1 MFVSVNE
8 LVGLPGMPGTAQGVR
23 YSIRKLASS
32 EHFRRKRA
40 GSKTIEYSIDCLP
53 PVTQRALRER
63 HVAQLMATAPQEI
76 TTQPPVKRERKQN
89 VVQPV
94 EAYRGSP
101 QLVEERLNALTENQR
116 KVAEARIAL
125 VCEVLRISQEP
136 GFSCASAI
144 RFIVSRLAQ
153 GNLEERLESLVITAN
168 ARKGKERTLSA
179 ITLKRWIAA
188 FNKAQNAAERLLL
201 LAPGK
206 RDEIKPEEI
215 SWLPEFLAQYRQAN
229 GRPLS
234 EASEDFVADWQRRHA
249 DEPYMLEVMP
259 SYDVVR
265 YAMKKLPE
273 VVKQKGRVTG
283 SEYRQLEG
291 FTRRDWTAMPVNY
304 VWIGDGHGMKLKCA
318 HPVHGRP
325 FSPEVTFVI
334 DGGTRFVVGWSLDLA
349 ENVFAVAGA
358 IQHGIRN
365 HGKPFLYYSDNGSG
379 ETADMLDKEIVGILP
394 RLGINHPTG
403 IAGNPQ
409 GRGIIERLNRTLPM
423 RIARRYRTYFGKGA
437 DRESLRVLNRD
448 LRSAFNALQQDKP
461 LSARQK
467 AAMRE
472 LPSWSELIEAIREGV
487 EWYNNRPHS
496 ELPMKPNGKHYSPAE
511 FRKKRLAEEDT
522 EIEWL
527 SDIELRDMFRPMV
540 ERPVRRCEIQW
551 LNNIYYAPELRDEHG
566 RKVLIS
572 YDIHDAERITVRR
585 KDGSFIC
592 EAIWNGNKRAAFPV
606 TAEYHKQQQR
616 IKGMRKRAEEK
627 IRDAEDE
634 GIQVIEQKTIE
645 PWLDNVYRPVG
656 NVVTVQ
662 PLRCEEEHD
671 DEYETE
677 RDEYLNHSLDILEQN
692 RRKKAI

>member
-23 YSIRKLASS
+23 YSIKKMASS

-53 PVTQRALRER
+53 QVTQRALRER

-76 TTQPPVKRERKQN
+76 TTQHPVKRERKQN

-144 RFIVSRLAQ
+144 RFIVARLAQ
-153 GNLEERLESLVITAN
+153 GNLEDRLESLVITAN

-179 ITLKRWIAA
+179 ITLKRWMAA

-215 SWLPEFLAQYRQAN
+215 SWLPEFLAQYRQVN
-229 GRPLS
+229 GRPMS
-234 EASEDFVADWQRRHA
+234 EAYEDFVAEWQRRHA

-291 FTRRDWTAMPVNY
+291 FTRRNWTTMPVNY

-318 HPVHGRP
+318 HPIHGRP

-423 RIARRYRTYFGKGA
+423 RIARKYRTYFGNGA

-461 LSARQK
+461 LNARQK
-467 AAMRE
+467 SAMRE
-472 LPSWSELIEAIREGV
+472 LPSWTELIEAIREGV

-496 ELPMKPNGKHYSPAE
+496 ELPMKPDGRHYSPAE

-527 SDIELRDMFRPMV
+527 SDLELRDMFRPMV

-634 GIQVIEQKTIE
+634 GIQILEHKQSE

-656 NVVTVQ
+656 NTVTIQ
-662 PLRCEEEHD
+662 QQDYEEDYDEDYKRDFWLGLQKLAAIQEQDDPL
-671 DEYETE
+671 
-677 RDEYLNHSLDILEQN
+677 
-692 RRKKAI
+692 A

>member
-153 GNLEERLESLVITAN
+153 GNLEERLESLAITAN

-179 ITLKRWIAA
+179 ITLKRWVAE

-206 RDEIKPEEI
+206 RDEVKVEEI

-229 GRPLS
+229 GRPMS
-234 EASEDFVADWQRRHA
+234 EAYEDFVAEWQCRHA

-291 FTRRDWTAMPVNY
+291 FTRRDWTVMPVNY

-318 HPVHGRP
+318 HPIHGRP

-358 IQHGIRN
+358 IRHGIRN

-379 ETADMLDKEIVGILP
+379 ETADMLDKEVVGILP
-394 RLGINHPTG
+394 RLGIKHPTG

-448 LRSAFNALQQDKP
+448 LRSAFNTLQQDKP
-461 LSARQK
+461 LNDRQK

-472 LPSWSELIEAIREGV
+472 LPSWAELIEAIREGV

-496 ELPMKPNGKHYSPAE
+496 ELPMKPNGRHYSPAE

-527 SDIELRDMFRPMV
+527 SDLELRDMFRPMV

-585 KDGSFIC
+585 KDDSFIC

-606 TAEYHKQQQR
+606 SAEYHKQQQR

-634 GIQVIEQKTIE
+634 GIQILEHKQAE

-656 NVVTVQ
+656 NVVAVQ
-662 PLRCEEEHD
+662 QPEYEEEHD
-671 DEYETE
+671 EEFE
-677 RDEYLNHSLDILEQN
+677 RDFRLGMQKLFAMQEEDDPL
-692 RRKKAI
+692 A

>member
-229 GRPLS
+229 GRPMS
-234 EASEDFVADWQRRHA
+234 EAYEDFVADWQRRHA

-662 PLRCEEEHD
+662 PLRCEEE
-671 DEYETE
+671 
-677 RDEYLNHSLDILEQN
+677 
-692 RRKKAI
+692 

>member
-76 TTQPPVKRERKQN
+76 TIQPPVKRERKQN

-229 GRPLS
+229 GRPMS
-234 EASEDFVADWQRRHA
+234 EAYEDFVADWQRRHA

-634 GIQVIEQKTIE
+634 GIQFIEQKTTE

-662 PLRCEEEHD
+662 PLRCEEVHD

>member
-1 MFVSVNE
+1 MQSYVTVND
-8 LVGLPGMPGTAQGVR
+8 LLGVPGMPATTKGIRQALQRFSRDLGDVSRRREGTKA
-23 YSIRKLASS
+23 
-32 EHFRRKRA
+32 
-40 GSKTIEYSIDCLP
+40 IEYHIDCLP
-53 PVTQRALRER
+53 EITRKALRER
-63 HVAQLMATAPQEI
+63 YVEQLVATENNVSE
-76 TTQPPVKRERKQN
+76 VKAVTRKTRN
-89 VVQPV
+89 PDAVQAI

-101 QLVEERLNALTENQR
+101 QLMEERLNALTENQR
-116 KVAEARIAL
+116 WVSEARAAL
-125 VCEVLRISQEP
+125 VVEVLK
-136 GFSCASAI
+136 
-144 RFIVSRLAQ
+144 
-153 GNLEERLESLVITAN
+153 LESAGNPGRLKAINFLVEK
-168 ARKGKERTLSA
+168 ARKGELPERLQQAAVNANAKRGANRTISRDPLYQWV
-179 ITLKRWIAA
+179 LKY
-188 FNKAQNAAERLLL
+188 NQSQNAAERLLL

-215 SWLPEFLAQYRQAN
+215 SWLPEFLAQYRQVN
-229 GRPLS
+229 GRPMS
-234 EASEDFVADWQRRHA
+234 EAYEDFVAEWQRRHA

-318 HPVHGRP
+318 HPIHGRP

-379 ETADMLDKEIVGILP
+379 ETADMLDKEVVGILP
-394 RLGINHPTG
+394 RLGIKHPTG

-461 LSARQK
+461 LNDRQK

-472 LPSWSELIEAIREGV
+472 LPSWAELIEAIREGV

-496 ELPMKPNGKHYSPAE
+496 ELPMKPNGRHYSPTE
-511 FRKKRLAEEDT
+511 FRKKRQAEEDT

-527 SDIELRDMFRPMV
+527 SDLELRDMFRPMV

-592 EAIWNGNKRAAFPV
+592 EAIWN
-606 TAEYHKQQQR
+606 
-616 IKGMRKRAEEK
+616 
-627 IRDAEDE
+627 
-634 GIQVIEQKTIE
+634 
-645 PWLDNVYRPVG
+645 
-656 NVVTVQ
+656 
-662 PLRCEEEHD
+662 
-671 DEYETE
+671 
-677 RDEYLNHSLDILEQN
+677 
-692 RRKKAI
+692 

>member
-1 MFVSVNE
+1 
-8 LVGLPGMPGTAQGVR
+8 GMPGTAQGVR

-179 ITLKRWIAA
+179 ITLKRWMAA

-206 RDEIKPEEI
+206 RDEIKPEQI
-215 SWLPEFLAQYRQAN
+215 SWLPEFLAQYRQVN
-229 GRPLS
+229 GRPMS
-234 EASEDFVADWQRRHA
+234 EAYEDFVAEWQRRHA

-265 YAMKKLPE
+265 YTMKKLPE

-291 FTRRDWTAMPVNY
+291 FSRRDWTAMPVNY

-318 HPVHGRP
+318 HPIHGRP

-379 ETADMLDKEIVGILP
+379 ETADMLDKEVVGILP
-394 RLGINHPTG
+394 RLGIKHPTG

-461 LSARQK
+461 LNDRQK

-472 LPSWSELIEAIREGV
+472 LPSWAELIEAIREGV

-496 ELPMKPNGKHYSPAE
+496 ELPMKANGRHYSPAE

-527 SDIELRDMFRPMV
+527 SDLELRDMFRPMV

-606 TAEYHKQQQR
+606 SAEYHKQQQR

-634 GIQVIEQKTIE
+634 GIQILEHKQAE

-656 NVVTVQ
+656 NVVAVQ
-662 PLRCEEEHD
+662 QPEYEEEHD
-671 DEYETE
+671 EEFE
-677 RDEYLNHSLDILEQN
+677 RDFRLGMQKLFAMQEEDDPL
-692 RRKKAI
+692 A